1 MWWTMEREEI
11 LNFCGRWLR
20 AWQGDRP
27 GDLIEFYSDDA
38 LYIDPANKKRLKGR
52 DQILPYFK
60 KLLAAN
66 PNWKWESIEV
76 FPTDLGFVAKWRATI
91 PVGKEVITEYGMDI
105 VEIERGKIRRNEVYF
120 DRSSLLDALR
130 KLKPD
135 IL

>member
-1 MWWTMEREEI
+1 MEREEI

-20 AWQGDRP
+20 AWQGDKP

-38 LYIDPANKKRLKGR
+38 LYIDPANKKGLKGR

-66 PNWKWESIEV
+66 PNWKWEPIEV

>member
-1 MWWTMEREEI
+1 MEREEI
-11 LNFCGRWLR
+11 LDFCGRWLR

-38 LYIDPANKKRLKGR
+38 LYIDPANKKGLKGGG
-52 DQILPYFK
+52 QILPYFK

-66 PNWKWESIEV
+66 PNWKWEPIEV

-120 DRSSLLDALR
+120 DRSSLLDTLR